1 MTYLMWKRGHG
12 FRVGTS
18 RTYTN
23 ARQQSL
29 PGPAIRL
36 NGEHADAAWAVSVH
50 EAENEARAAET
61 LLSLEYRL
69 PTLPFVARSYGG
81 FEGRSLVGDQALID
95 RIFAELDTEAGGR
108 RLLADQGL
116 SFDHPHFTTATTTTG
131 ARVRRRLTVS
141 LCGDRRGSG
150 PMHRIALFGYDDE
163 GRRALEEAGL
173 SVRPAYKG
181 STGWRFES
189 AHADFGRLVE
199 VVEDVEDAL
208 DVSVRFTAR
217 LASNAGLSG
226 KEKNSLPFMPASAV
240 RPGMVMVDEDG
251 KLDLVVEV
259 ESVDLNR
266 SVYDLDIERTHNFI
280 ANGIVTHNSIYAFR
294 GADIRNILE
303 FERDFPGTRT
313 IPLEQNYRST
323 NTILRAAN
331 HVIANNRERK
341 PKNLFSELGEGDPV
355 RVYEVEDEHAEARF
369 VAAEIAGLVEEGL
382 NGSEIG
388 VFYRTNA
395 QSRVLEDILVRQ
407 GVAYQVVGGPR
418 YYERAE
424 IKDLIAYLQVI
435 DNPYDAVSL
444 QRIVN
449 RPRRGIGDSSMA
461 RLQTYADAHGISL
474 WEAFEFGEEAGVG
487 AAPLKAVREFR
498 TLMQS
503 LMSGALELDV
513 SDLLER
519 VLEGSGYLTTL
530 EAERT
535 IEAQGRM
542 ENLQELVG
550 VAREYQEQTEELP
563 NLSSFLQEISLYSDQ
578 DAIRGEGSLVT
589 LMTLHNAKGL
599 EFRAVFMIGM
609 EEGIFPHSRSL
620 EENTLEEE
628 RRLAYVG
635 MTRAK
640 ERLVLTHA
648 SARSLWGNRNY
659 NLASRFLDELPEEGV
674 ERERLRPASWSSYAS
689 AGGGGIA
696 PRENVPE
703 LSTGDTV
710 RHETLGEGIVTRIEP
725 GGVVTVRFAGEDA
738 ERRLMLDYAPLERVG

>member
-1 MTYLMWKRGHG
+1 MAVASPEQYLADLDPAQREAVLATEGPLLVIAGAGSGKTRVLTY
-12 FRVGTS
+12 RVAHLINAVGAKPNEILAITFTNKAAGEMKERLQRLLGRTS
-18 RTYTN
+18 RGLWILTFHAACGRILRREAQRLGYRSNFTIYDQ
-23 ARQQSL
+23 ADQ
-29 PGPAIRL
+29 IRL
-36 NGEHADAAWAVSVH
+36 VKQCLEELERDPKRFTPRGIHNQISHAKNRLISPD
-50 EAENEARAAET
+50 
-61 LLSLEYRL
+61 EYANQVQSFYDQ
-69 PTLPFVARSYGG
+69 TVADVYQ
-81 FEGRSLVGDQALID
+81 LYQ
-95 RIFAELDTEAGGR
+95 R
-108 RLLADQGL
+108 RL
-116 SFDHPHFTTATTTTG
+116 F
-131 ARVRRRLTVS
+131 
-141 LCGDRRGSG
+141 
-150 PMHRIALFGYDDE
+150 
-163 GRRALEEAGL
+163 
-173 SVRPAYKG
+173 
-181 STGWRFES
+181 
-189 AHADFGRLVE
+189 
-199 VVEDVEDAL
+199 
-208 DVSVRFTAR
+208 
-217 LASNAGLSG
+217 ASNAVDFDDLLMLTVDVLERFPDVR
-226 KEKNSLPFMPASAV
+226 EKWQQAFRYIL
-240 RPGMVMVDEDG
+240 VDEYQDTNHAQYRLLQLLAEKHG
-251 KLDLVVEV
+251 NLMAVGDP
-259 ESVDLNR
+259 DQ
-266 SVYDLDIERTHNFI
+266 
-280 ANGIVTHNSIYAFR
+280 SIYSFR
-294 GADIRNILE
+294 SADINNILD
-303 FERDFPGTRT
+303 FERDFPGTKT
-313 IPLEQNYRST
+313 VALEQNYRST
-323 NTILRAAN
+323 NLILEAAN
-331 HVIANNRERK
+331 TVITNNRERK
-341 PKNLFSELGEGDPV
+341 PKELWSELGDGEPV
-355 RVYEVEDEHAEARF
+355 RVVEVEDEHAEARF
-369 VAAEIAGLVEEGL
+369 VAAGIAGLVEQGFSGDEVA
-382 NGSEIG
+382 I
-388 VFYRTNA
+388 FYRTNA
-395 QSRVLEDILVRQ
+395 QSRVLEDVLVRQ

-513 SDLLER
+513 ADLLER

-535 IEAQGRM
+535 IEAQGRI

-550 VAREYQEQTEELP
+550 VAREYQEQADELP
-563 NLSSFLQEISLYSDQ
+563 NLSTFLQEISLYSDQ
-578 DAIRGEGSLVT
+578 DAMRGEGSLVT

-725 GGVVTVRFAGEDA
+725 GGVVTVRFAGEDT